1 MRLLLFLFCVQASAV
16 LAAPRVVTSIVP
28 LQELTMA
35 VMAGVAIPKAI
46 IPAQASAH
54 HFALRPSH
62 MQALQQAD
70 LVIWVDRQFEAGF
83 LRISQVLPSTISQLE
98 LQPALGLDTAD
109 GHIWYSEPLLQQVV
123 RLVSD
128 RLVELDP
135 DNQLR
140 YRENAERLSAAISA
154 WRADSVAQL
163 QGREPR
169 FITDHQ
175 FLSHM
180 QDDLGFTAVASI
192 HDQHDGHAGLRELGE
207 IEQRLREQSANCLF
221 TMESPVAPLAL
232 ELAQKYQLKIID
244 LTPPVNDNAPPA
256 DLISRLQRLTDAL
269 LECS

>member
-1 MRLLLFLFCVQASAV
+1 MRLLFILFCLQTSAV
-16 LAAPRVVTSIVP
+16 LAAPRVVTSIIP

-35 VMAGVAIPKAI
+35 LMTGVAVPEVI

-70 LVIWVDRQFEAGF
+70 LVIWIDSQFEAGF
-83 LRISQVLPSTISQLE
+83 QRISQVLPPTTAQLQ
-98 LQPALGLDTAD
+98 LLPALDLETAD
-109 GHIWYSEPLLQQVV
+109 GHIWYSEPLLQQLI

-128 RLVELDP
+128 SLIELDP

-163 QGREPR
+163 QGRQPR
-169 FITDHQ
+169 FITDHD

-180 QDDLGFTAVASI
+180 QDDLGFAPIATI
-192 HDQHDGHAGLRELGE
+192 HDQHHDHAGLRELGE
-207 IEQRLREQSANCLF
+207 IEQRLREHNANCLF
-221 TMESPVAPLAL
+221 TLESPVAPLAR

-244 LTPPVNDNAPPA
+244 LTPPVGENAQPSN
-256 DLISRLQRLTDAL
+256 LISRLQRLTESL
-269 LECS
+269 LACS